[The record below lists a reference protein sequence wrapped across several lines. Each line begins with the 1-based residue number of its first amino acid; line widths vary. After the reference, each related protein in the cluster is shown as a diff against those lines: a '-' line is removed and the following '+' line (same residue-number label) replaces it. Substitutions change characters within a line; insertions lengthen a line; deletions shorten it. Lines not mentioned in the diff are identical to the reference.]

1 VGEVEFVARR
11 RALATWTFAHH
22 KVGKASESSAKGVTA
37 MERGSAKHGPRLD
50 DQQKHET
57 EGLVRGTGPAHTEEW
72 KEPEPLP
79 TAADEELLPPPY
91 PPGHEPGT
99 PAGITP
105 EGVEARS
112 NLARWISG
120 VGFPTDRDAL
130 VAHTE
135 SAFAPDTV
143 IDALRSLPDG
153 TFGNVGQVAAAL
165 GLGIEEK
172 RS

>member
-1 VGEVEFVARR
+1 MTV
-11 RALATWTFAHH
+11 
-22 KVGKASESSAKGVTA
+22 

-57 EGLVRGTGPAHTEEW
+57 EGLVRGTGPTHTEEW

-91 PPGHEPGT
+91 PPGHEPVHL
-99 PAGITP
+99 PASPRRVWRPVATWPG
-105 EGVEARS
+105 RS
-112 NLARWISG
+112 AGSA
-120 VGFPTDRDAL
+120 FPPTVIL
-130 VAHTE
+130 VAHAE
-135 SAFAPDTV
+135 SAFAPDPV

-153 TFGNVGQVAAAL
+153 TFENVGQVAAAL

-172 RS
+172 RFWTGPA